1 MTVEE
6 FIACPD
12 RSSPVDFI
20 ENLHHDLRFVDVRIT
35 TPYYNLQIRPEFEV
49 AQFLLLSALGRS
61 IVLSKVVNGN
71 EIFVGHSH
79 GISRANGIP
88 DSLLDYFVRSEVPV
102 AIYNLLYTC

>member
-71 EIFVGHSH
+71 LFRIP
-79 GISRANGIP
+79 GIRSADQFTR
-88 DSLLDYFVRSEVPV
+88 DFRWSLSWHL
-102 AIYNLLYTC
+102 AC

>member
-6 FIACPD
+6 FIACSD

-20 ENLHHDLRFVDVRIT
+20 ENLHHDLRFVDILIT

-61 IVLSKVVNGN
+61 IVLSKDP
-71 EIFVGHSH
+71 IHSRF
-79 GISRANGIP
+79 S
-88 DSLLDYFVRSEVPV
+88 
-102 AIYNLLYTC
+102 